1 MIPVLYKTITEGTV
15 PSDYGVGPLTDCL
28 GARVPESRNG
38 EYELEL
44 EYAAGGIHA
53 EEIKPLAIIKAK
65 PNYTDDPQLFEV
77 YKVGKVLNGRFT
89 VNARHISYR
98 LSKKVITTGSAGS
111 CVAACLLLES
121 AAGNFTISTDKTS
134 AAPFR
139 ISEPSSVR
147 SWFGGKAGS
156 LLDKYGGEWKYDNF
170 SAQLLQARGM
180 DRGVTIRYAKNL
192 TELSQEIN
200 IDNLATAILPYY
212 KDADGNVTTGAKV
225 STGLI
230 LDAAREIAHD
240 FSQSVDPESATP
252 IVDQLAALAANYVAN
267 NNFTV
272 AINSIKLDFAQL
284 GELSERVDLCDT
296 VKIYFEALGITA
308 SAKCIKTVWD
318 VLQERYT
325 SCEFGDPRVDITD
338 TITAQ
343 AKEIQEKPSQSAMAE
358 AIEHATELI
367 TGNLGGYVLL
377 HDSNGDG
384 EPDEILIMDTPDI
397 STSLKIWRW
406 NKNGLGYSSNG
417 YAGPFGLAMTADGE
431 IVADF
436 ITTGTLNADLIKAGV
451 IEDAGH
457 NSTINM
463 TTGVA
468 TLTYLTAK
476 STFRVVNALNTLLA
490 SVSQHTYG
498 GFFQVCDTNG
508 QPVGTFY
515 STALGAAVNLGFH
528 NGKSSA
534 VMATG
539 SRGGYL
545 RLYDE
550 NENGVVYMDTI
561 SSGGRLMI
569 QNIDDQSA
577 LLLQADASGGGVLN
591 LTNGAGVTCF
601 KAVSDNDGGLLQL
614 RNTDNDLAVQIAI
627 TSEGGGVWFLNDSQ
641 GSKEIE
647 AIGETGEIYC
657 VLLHQS
663 SSRKIKKNIK
673 PIADARKVLE
683 LEAVSFDFINEKLGT
698 DKRGFIAEDVQ
709 KVLPNLVTPEKDG
722 MPASLDYVGIIPYLQ
737 AIIKEQETRIAKLES
752 EIKTIKGA

>member
-200 IDNLATAILPYY
+200 INNLATAILPYY

-252 IVDQLAALAANYVAN
+252 IVDQLAALAASYVTN

-384 EPDEILIMDTPDI
+384 KPDEILIMNTADI
-397 STSLKIWRW
+397 STATKVWRW

-436 ITTGTLNADLIKAGV
+436 ITTGILNADLIKAGV
-451 IEDAGH
+451 IEDANH
-457 NSTINM
+457 NSSINM
-463 TTGVA
+463 TTGLA
-468 TLTYLTAK
+468 ILRQLIAK
-476 STFRVVNALNTLLA
+476 VSFTVRNDSNVDLA
-490 SVSQHTYG
+490 SVLQSTNG
-498 GFFQVCDTNG
+498 GFFRIYNTSG
-508 QPVGTFY
+508 QAVGTLFAG
-515 STALGAAVNLGFH
+515 TRGAN
-528 NGKSSA
+528 
-534 VMATG
+534 
-539 SRGGYL
+539 L
-545 RLYDE
+545 RLRD
-550 NENGVVYMDTI
+550 NNDNPCINLDTI

-577 LLLQADASGGGVLN
+577 LLLQADAAGGGLLN
-591 LTNGAGVTCF
+591 LTNGSGVTCF
-601 KAVSDNDGGLLQL
+601 KAVSDDDGGLLQL
-614 RNTDNDLAVQIAI
+614 RNTNDDLAVQIAI
-627 TSEGGGVWFLNDSQ
+627 TSEGGGVWFLNDSL
-641 GSKEIE
+641 GSREIE

-683 LEAVSFDFINEKLGT
+683 LDAVSFDFINEKLGT
-698 DKRGFIAEDVQ
+698 NKRGFIAEDVA

-737 AIIKEQETRIAKLES
+737 AVIKEQETRIAKLES